1 MSAMM
6 HASVVANDLACL
18 GHASSL
24 IAASAIDL
32 TIWVRL
38 ADVLRLGSATMDL
51 FGHHSLIGTG
61 R

>member
-6 HASVVANDLACL
+6 HASVVASDLACL
-18 GHASSL
+18 GHASSF
-24 IAASAIDL
+24 ITASATNL
-32 TIWVRL
+32 TIWVCL
-38 ADVLRLGSATMDL
+38 ADVLRLRSATMDL